1 MAKFLVVDF
10 EFSVPRS
17 YGKPRAWFPEIIE
30 VGAVLADN
38 QGNPTDQTY
47 STFVK
52 PRNWPRLA
60 EESYAITGIRQKD
73 VDGGVD
79 LETSL
84 NDLKK
89 MSPDKDTW
97 LVAWGNSDRKVLGN
111 VCENYGLEYPFV
123 WDNYLDLAEEYKAFC
138 KLDKRASLKRA
149 IEENNIPQ
157 IGILH
162 SALDDAINAAQ
173 VMAWMMK
180 KGWVMESTFSGE
192 EIESKAA
199 NTQIESKDTRL
210 V

>member
-10 EFSVPRS
+10 EFAVPRS

-30 VGAVLADN
+30 VGAVLSDP
-38 QGNPTDQTY
+38 QGNPTDQIY
-47 STFVK
+47 SAFVK
-52 PRNWPRLA
+52 PRIWTRLA

-79 LETSL
+79 LESSL
-84 NDLKK
+84 NNLQK

-97 LVAWGNSDRKVLGN
+97 LVAWGDADRKVLGN
-111 VCENYGLEYPFV
+111 VCEKYGLDYPFA
-123 WDNYLDLAEEYKAFC
+123 WENYLDLAEEYKTFC
-138 KLDKRASLKRA
+138 KLDRKASLKRA
-149 IEENNIPQ
+149 IEENEIPQ

-180 KGWVMESTFSGE
+180 NGWVMESQDS
-192 EIESKAA
+192 IES
-199 NTQIESKDTRL
+199 TESKVASAQTERKENRL